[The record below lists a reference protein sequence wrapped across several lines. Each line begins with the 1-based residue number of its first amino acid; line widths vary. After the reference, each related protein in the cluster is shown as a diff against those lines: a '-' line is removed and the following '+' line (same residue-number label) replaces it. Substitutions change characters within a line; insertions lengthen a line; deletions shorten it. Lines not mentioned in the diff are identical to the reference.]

1 MLNHYKVL
9 TVTHQ
14 NVDISKINSFVI
26 PSLDETDLIARLSS
40 LKQQFKLD
48 ELVYLST
55 CNRVAYL
62 MYWTGVIDDDFVNE
76 FFSTINPNVEVEV
89 QSIENQINVYEGSE
103 AVNHIYEVASSVD
116 SLVIGEREIFRQ
128 VRNAIE
134 ISAKNGLIG
143 DHFRLLEKH
152 LIPSVKK
159 VYSHTRIGERPLSI
173 VFLGFEL
180 LKSESVSLQDRILLI
195 GAGETN
201 ALMAK
206 FLVKEGF
213 TNMKV
218 LNRTL
223 ENAQALAGKIGS
235 EYGTLDAIKS
245 ELNTAKVVITAT
257 SSTKP
262 LVLNTEV
269 ENLSNSIIFIDLSV
283 PSNVEK
289 RIGET
294 HRLIDIDQLRGLAA
308 RNLELRK
315 KEIKLA
321 KQIIAQQLESFES
334 MCLERQIE
342 RSLNTLVLD
351 IKEVKS
357 KALNEV
363 FVNELSA
370 LDAESQDLIHRIAN
384 YIEKKYISL
393 PMKKVKNDVL

>member
-26 PSLDETDLIARLSS
+26 PSLDETDLIARLTS

-55 CNRVAYL
+55 FNRVAYL

-180 LKSESVSLQDRILLI
+180 MKTESVSLQDRILLI

-269 ENLSNSIIFIDLSV
+269 ENLSHSIIFIDLSV

>member
-89 QSIENQINVYEGSE
+89 QSIENQINVYEGAE

-128 VRNAIE
+128 VRNAIV

-213 TNMKV
+213 TNIKV

-269 ENLSNSIIFIDLSV
+269 ENLSHSIIFIDLSV

-334 MCLERQIE
+334 MCMERQIE

>member
-269 ENLSNSIIFIDLSV
+269 ENLSHSIIFIDLSV

>member
-235 EYGTLDAIKS
+235 EYGTVDAIKS
-245 ELNTAKVVITAT
+245 ELNTA
-257 SSTKP
+257 
-262 LVLNTEV
+262 
-269 ENLSNSIIFIDLSV
+269 
-283 PSNVEK
+283 
-289 RIGET
+289 
-294 HRLIDIDQLRGLAA
+294 
-308 RNLELRK
+308 
-315 KEIKLA
+315 
-321 KQIIAQQLESFES
+321 
-334 MCLERQIE
+334 
-342 RSLNTLVLD
+342 
-351 IKEVKS
+351 
-357 KALNEV
+357 
-363 FVNELSA
+363 
-370 LDAESQDLIHRIAN
+370 
-384 YIEKKYISL
+384 
-393 PMKKVKNDVL
+393 

>member
-48 ELVYLST
+48 EFVYLST
-55 CNRVAYL
+55 FNRVAYL

-180 LKSESVSLQDRILLI
+180 MKTESVSLQDRILLI

-269 ENLSNSIIFIDLSV
+269 ENLSHSIIFIDLSV

>member
-180 LKSESVSLQDRILLI
+180 MKTESVSLQDRILLI

>member
-180 LKSESVSLQDRILLI
+180 MKTESVSLQDRILLI

-269 ENLSNSIIFIDLSV
+269 ENLSHSIIFIDLSV